1 MLWIRSS
8 SFNQR
13 ELGEAINI
21 QAYLGGPVEIPEDH
35 RIDEYLLSDERD
47 DKRTIT
53 RSDGYNFKSMIFS
66 SRFDIVVSQYWR
78 EMRP

>member
-21 QAYLGGPVEIPEDH
+21 QTYLGGPVEILEDH
-35 RIDEYLLSDERD
+35 RKDEYLLSDERD

-53 RSDGYNFKSMIFS
+53 RSNGYKVKSMTFS
-66 SRFDIVVSQYWR
+66 SRPDIVASQY
-78 EMRP
+78 